1 MLARFI
7 ALRYA
12 QARSGSALLGFI
24 SRVSMAGLVVAVALL
39 ITVLAVMNGFE
50 HELRTRILRVVP
62 AITLYPEE
70 NEIAEWQAVAQEVLK
85 NPQVTAASPLI
96 EAQGLLV
103 MGSAAE
109 PVLLFATDPV
119 AESKLSHFEEF
130 TDASAWDAWLA
141 DPQSVL
147 ISRKLANKL
156 GVQAGGTAVVML
168 PGVSGDKSA
177 PGILSLRIAGLYETG
192 TEVDNH
198 LVMAQLPLL
207 QAQYNIK
214 GVAAI
219 RFSVDNWLK
228 ADAIAWSLV
237 QQLPPHYSMKTWLQT
252 HGNLY
257 EAIRMSRQ
265 LVVLM
270 LVIIIVIAAF
280 NVVCSLVLV
289 VTDKRGDIAI
299 LRAMGLPNSNIMRIF
314 MMHGLLIGTMGTV
327 IGAVAG
333 CALALAMPSVAQGLQ
348 ALLGVQLLSTDVYPV
363 NYLPS
368 DLRVVDVGVVVGVA
382 LLISGVASVYPAW
395 RATCTQPADVL
406 RHE

>member
-192 TEVDNH
+192 TEVYNH

-219 RFSVDNWLK
+219 RFSVDNWLQ

>member
-1 MLARFI
+1 
-7 ALRYA
+7 
-12 QARSGSALLGFI
+12 
-24 SRVSMAGLVVAVALL
+24 SMAGLVVAVALL

>member
-1 MLARFI
+1 
-7 ALRYA
+7 
-12 QARSGSALLGFI
+12 
-24 SRVSMAGLVVAVALL
+24 MAGLVVAVALL